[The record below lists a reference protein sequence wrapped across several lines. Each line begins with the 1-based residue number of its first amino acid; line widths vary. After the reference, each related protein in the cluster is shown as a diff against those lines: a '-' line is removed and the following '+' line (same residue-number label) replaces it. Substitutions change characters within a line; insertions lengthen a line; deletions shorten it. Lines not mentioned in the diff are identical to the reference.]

1 MITTEELERLET
13 LQLELVSCEP
23 NMVIEVLG
31 IEKLEE
37 LLALLIKQETSI

>member
-1 MITTEELERLET
+1 MMTTKELERLT
-13 LQLELVSCEP
+13 ILQNELTTCDPS
-23 NMVIEVLG
+23 MVMEVLG

>member
-1 MITTEELERLET
+1 MMTTKELERLT
-13 LQLELVSCEP
+13 ILQNELAVCDPSAI
-23 NMVIEVLG
+23 MGIMG

>member
-1 MITTEELERLET
+1 MMTAQELEKLEI
-13 LQLELVSCEP
+13 LQNELAACDPSKV
-23 NMVIEVLG
+23 MEVLG